1 MPYHDKAEFYGS
13 FVEFTHYEK
22 AVVTENVQKLRTQR
36 RSFAPFQKR
45 RLDNVLRAKR
55 LFVRRVQSALAK
67 HGAPLFITLT
77 FSSPEFSFGVGVAHI
92 QNFFRKLQ
100 KLHNGSC
107 YVYVPEYHASGAIH
121 YHVLLWG
128 VPLEYGDIRVGRRTI
143 SIGEERKTR
152 VLANLW
158 GQGFLDCKRTDG
170 SDRLA
175 EYLAKYMI
183 KASLDLPSSMRS
195 YAFSKGFPRPVVIKG
210 TGDYLPSLFRGRPV
224 KFSSSYRSVWL
235 GNVSRIVYDVRD
247 FDSSIANIPPD

>member
-22 AVVTENVQKLRTQR
+22 AINTETIQKPRLKKRT
-36 RSFAPFQKR
+36 FAPFRER
-45 RLDNVLRAKR
+45 RVDNVLRAKR
-55 LFVRRVQSALAK
+55 LFVRRVQTALSRC
-67 HGAPLFITLT
+67 GAPLFVTLT
-77 FSSPEFSFGVGVAHI
+77 FSSAQFDFGLGTACV
-92 QNFFRKLQ
+92 QNFFRQLQ
-100 KLHNGSC
+100 KLYSSTC
-107 YVYVPEYHASGAIH
+107 YVYVPEKHRSGAIH

-128 VPLEYGDIRVGRRTI
+128 LPLEYGDIRRGGRTI
-143 SIGEERKTR
+143 ALGTERKIR
-152 VLANLW
+152 ILAKIW
-158 GQGFLDCKRTDG
+158 GNGFVDVRRTDG

-183 KASLDLPSSMRS
+183 KASVELPPSVRS
-195 YAFSKGFPRPVVIKG
+195 FSFSRGFPRPVVLKG
-210 TGDYLPSLFRGRPV
+210 TGEYLPSLFRDRPV